1 MIKAHAC
8 RGKTGLEIYGSA
20 SEIATDLHHIV
31 EHTALQ
37 IIKRAKPEDRK
48 ELAMILAQG
57 MATAVKDA
65 FLDVQKGES
74 A

>member
-8 RGKTGLEIYGSA
+8 KGKTGLEIYGSA
-20 SEIATDLHHIV
+20 SEIATELHHIV
-31 EHTALQ
+31 EHTTLQ

-57 MATAVKDA
+57 MATAVNDA
-65 FLDVQKGES
+65 FLDVQKGGS
-74 A
+74 K

>member
-8 RGKTGLEIYGSA
+8 KGKTGLEIYGSA
-20 SEIATDLHHIV
+20 SEIATELHRIV

-48 ELAMILAQG
+48 KLAMILAQG

-74 A
+74 E

>member
-8 RGKTGLEIYGSA
+8 KGKTGLEIFGSA
-20 SEIATDLHHIV
+20 SEIATELHHIV

-65 FLDVQKGES
+65 FLDVQKGGS
-74 A
+74 K